1 MIDQL
6 KTQLANGQAIKINI
20 NVTPKSQSNKIISC
34 EFDQQSNQYT
44 LKIKVRGVPEK
55 GQVNETLIEFL
66 SKELDLAK
74 STIKII
80 SGFSSRQKIIT
91 IHAL

>member
-6 KTQLANGQAIKINI
+6 KTQLATGKTIKINI
-20 NVTPKSQSNKIISC
+20 NVVPKSQSNKIMTC
-34 EFDQQSNQYT
+34 EFDHQSNQYT
-44 LKIKVRGVPEK
+44 LKVKVRGIPEK
-55 GQVNETLIEFL
+55 GQVNENLIDFL
-66 SKELDLAK
+66 SKELSLSK

-80 SGFSSRQKIIT
+80 SGFASRQKIIT